1 MIIKLKLSTGR
12 EIELTQEEY
21 EELVKEKEK
30 EYVYVPYQG
39 TCPAP
44 WWNPGPYT
52 YPIISSGFGAC
63 SSDCIGDKH
72 V

>member
-1 MIIKLKLSTGR
+1 MTIKLKLSTGK

-21 EELVKEKEK
+21 DELVKEKE
-30 EYVYVPYQG
+30 YVHVPYQG

-52 YPIISSGFGAC
+52 YPIVNYEDRTTA
-63 SSDCIGDKH
+63 SDCIGDKH
-72 V
+72 I